1 MLLDETTSAL
11 DPEMVGGVLDVIRSI
26 ADASKRSDLTIFSLH
41 THEGVNENW
50 YSSQPPEFIEKI
62 AHDVIDAGA
71 DVVVGH
77 GAHFLRGVEIY
88 HGKPI
93 FYNLGSLLMEFE
105 AGESIIAPEMYEAY
119 GYGADSRPSDLHSN
133 RAKDKNGNFIG
144 FNAERRFSENC
155 LLQIDRNEDGSVAYG
170 LIPIDLTMEN
180 ERVLERGLPKIA
192 STEVAEQIAE
202 HMTAYSAPYG
212 TKLTY
217 DRESGLIRID

>member
-62 AHDVIDAGA
+62 AHNAID
-71 DVVVGH
+71 
-77 GAHFLRGVEIY
+77 
-88 HGKPI
+88 
-93 FYNLGSLLMEFE
+93 

-144 FNAERRFSENC
+144 FSAERRFSENC

-180 ERVLERGLPKIA
+180 ERVQERGLPKIA
-192 STEVAEQIAE
+192 STEVAAQIAE
-202 HMTAYSAPYG
+202 HMTDYSAPYG

-217 DRESGLIRID
+217 DKESGLIRIA

>member
-26 ADASKRSDLTIFSLH
+26 ADASKRTDLTIFSLH

-50 YSSQPPEFIEKI
+50 YSSQPSEFIEKI
-62 AHDVIDAGA
+62 AHDAID
-71 DVVVGH
+71 
-77 GAHFLRGVEIY
+77 
-88 HGKPI
+88 
-93 FYNLGSLLMEFE
+93 

-170 LIPIDLTMEN
+170 LIPIDLTM
-180 ERVLERGLPKIA
+180 
-192 STEVAEQIAE
+192 
-202 HMTAYSAPYG
+202 
-212 TKLTY
+212 
-217 DRESGLIRID
+217 

>member
-1 MLLDETTSAL
+1 MA
-11 DPEMVGGVLDVIRSI
+11 
-26 ADASKRSDLTIFSLH
+26 
-41 THEGVNENW
+41 
-50 YSSQPPEFIEKI
+50 
-62 AHDVIDAGA
+62 
-71 DVVVGH
+71 
-77 GAHFLRGVEIY
+77 IY

-105 AGESIIAPEMYEAY
+105 AGESIIASEMYEAY

-133 RAKDKNGNFIG
+133 RAKDKNGSFIG

-217 DRESGLIRID
+217 GKESALIRIA

>member
-1 MLLDETTSAL
+1 MA
-11 DPEMVGGVLDVIRSI
+11 
-26 ADASKRSDLTIFSLH
+26 
-41 THEGVNENW
+41 
-50 YSSQPPEFIEKI
+50 
-62 AHDVIDAGA
+62 
-71 DVVVGH
+71 
-77 GAHFLRGVEIY
+77 IY

-119 GYGADSRPSDLHSN
+119 DYGADSRPSDLHSN

-144 FNAERRFSENC
+144 FNAERRFPENC
-155 LLQIDRNEDGSVAYG
+155 LLQIDRNEEGSVAYG

-217 DRESGLIRID
+217 DKESGLIRIA